1 MITTFINS
9 KKIPHPVS
17 SVIMFGRMVLESLI
31 SASTVT
37 QIPGWER
44 SHADTIAWSYDMEG
58 HAKKC
63 VERYCELANKNIQ
76 QSCKVSTPCMDDHKI
91 KDENRHGKPQLA
103 SVHAA
108 VVCALFVNQKFVRT
122 AVGCIFPKS

>member
-58 HAKKC
+58 Q
-63 VERYCELANKNIQ
+63 CEEMSGKVLRIGKQEHPAIM
-76 QSCKVSTPCMDDHKI
+76 QSLHTVY
-91 KDENRHGKPQLA
+91 G
-103 SVHAA
+103 
-108 VVCALFVNQKFVRT
+108 
-122 AVGCIFPKS
+122 